1 MNTLYF
7 LDSVIIKCLIL
18 ALSNTCD
25 LYNPSPVEKMLKIVF
40 FYSTKTKKNLENLQK
55 NLENM
60 Q

>member
-1 MNTLYF
+1 MNTLYV
-7 LDSVIIKCLIL
+7 LDSVIIKCLIV

-55 NLENM
+55 N
-60 Q
+60 